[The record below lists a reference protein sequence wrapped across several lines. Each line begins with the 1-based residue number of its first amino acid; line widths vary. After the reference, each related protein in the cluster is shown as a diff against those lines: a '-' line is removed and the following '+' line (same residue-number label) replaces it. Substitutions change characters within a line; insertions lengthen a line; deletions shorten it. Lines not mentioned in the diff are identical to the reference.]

1 MAEESVLFQVQQ
13 GVGWITLNRPKVLNS
28 LNTEMV
34 ESIYY
39 KLEEWKH
46 DEQIALVCIIGAGEK
61 GLCAGGDIRELYDH
75 RSEGI
80 EKHAERFFATE
91 YQMDYDVWTFPKP
104 VLAYMNG
111 VVMGGGVGITMGAS
125 HRIVTEKTK
134 WAMPEMNIGFFPDV
148 GSSYFLNRL
157 PDAVGKYLALTSSV
171 ISAGDLMEL
180 GFADYYVKQDDWPQI
195 MQEVSEQKWTKENV
209 QEDLD
214 KLLSTYAQTQYESS
228 LLKKKK
234 EKIDTHFSFNTV
246 EEMVD
251 SLEKASMDK
260 EDWENKTKEL
270 LLTKSPTS
278 LKVTL
283 KQQQKGAELS
293 YPECL
298 KMELDMAMN
307 FMQYDDFYEGVR
319 AVLVDKDQSPK
330 WNPASLKE
338 VSDENIAAFFQYDW
352 KKGDHPLQNMEDK

>member
-1 MAEESVLFQVQQ
+1 MGEEPVLFHVQQ

-34 ESIYY
+34 ESIS
-39 KLEEWKH
+39 EQMEAWKE
-46 DEQIALVCIIGAGEK
+46 DKQVALVCIVGAGEK

-91 YQMDYDVWTFPKP
+91 YWMDYDFWTFPKP
-104 VLAYMNG
+104 VLAYMDG

-148 GSSYFLNRL
+148 GSSYFFNQL
-157 PDAVGKYLALTSSV
+157 PGSLGKYLALTSSV
-171 ISAGDLMEL
+171 IKAGDLMEL
-180 GFADYYVKQDDWPQI
+180 GYADYYIHQDDWPQI
-195 MQEVSEQKWTKENV
+195 VQNINEKQWTTENV
-209 QEDLD
+209 QEGLNA
-214 KLLSTYAQTQYESS
+214 LLSAYARSDYGAS
-228 LLKKKK
+228 LLKEKKQQ
-234 EKIDTHFSFNTV
+234 IDTHFSFSTV
-246 EEMVD
+246 EEIVN
-251 SLEKASMDK
+251 SLEKASVDK

-270 LLTKSPTS
+270 LETKSPTS

-283 KQQQKGAELS
+283 KQQLKGAELTYS
-293 YPECL
+293 ECL

-319 AVLVDKDQSPK
+319 AVLVDKDQSPS
-330 WNPASLKE
+330 WNPSALVK
-338 VSDENIAAFFQYDW
+338 VSEESVNSFFQYQWSKDQ
-352 KKGDHPLQNMEDK
+352 HPLQNMQK